1 MDKWHVLVCS
11 TKHTKKMLCSAKHK
25 SGQRSCSPADQVLT
39 QEAESSEIYSAV
51 RAKVKAFDH
60 LMVPKIRAVRSDP
73 VSPLQRRKCCNGYHR
88 GSILLALT
96 ATVVF
101 KGFMTHRK
109 IFLLTITYI
118 AKVVWKFCVCTNNIY
133 QQGHCSLFIC
143 FELQRKFM
151 LGSTHETCL
160 KAERQEESFGKA
172 LFKICTNI

>member
-1 MDKWHVLVCS
+1 MDKRHVLVCS
-11 TKHTKKMLCSAKHK
+11 TKHTKKMLCFAKHK

-51 RAKVKAFDH
+51 RAKVKAFDQ

-73 VSPLQRRKCCNGYHR
+73 VLPLQRRKCCNGYHR

-118 AKVVWKFCVCTNNIY
+118 TKVVWKFCVCTNNIY
-133 QQGHCSLFIC
+133 QQGHCSLNKHLFWTPKKIYVGQYPWNMPEGRTTGG
-143 FELQRKFM
+143 ELW
-151 LGSTHETCL
+151 
-160 KAERQEESFGKA
+160 
-172 LFKICTNI
+172 